1 MPLTTDAARD
11 WVGDHEIGKGRPY
24 AEGAAVSGAVKSG
37 NILRASVKGT
47 RTRPYRVRVTLG
59 ENAVEFG
66 ECSCPV
72 GYYGKCKH
80 VAAVLLA
87 YLDEPARFADLPDA
101 DANLGARSK
110 AELVSLVK
118 HLLKRAPELEPQLA
132 VALPGFVRGRPVEPA
147 TYYWQAMDVIRG
159 VNLANDWAEHE
170 MAEGLG
176 VVLGAAAEFADRGEA
191 AASDAVVR
199 GVAEA
204 LVAAFVPEQRGRV
217 VAALPAKYRPAVEQQ
232 IAADAGNGAVEN
244 LPF

>member
-1 MPLTTDAARD
+1 MPLSTDAVRD

-24 AEGAAVSGAVKSG
+24 AESAAVSGAIRSG
-37 NILRASVKGT
+37 SVLRASVKGT
-47 RTRPYRVRVTLG
+47 RNRPYRVRVTLG

-101 DANLGARSK
+101 DANLEGRSK
-110 AELVSLVK
+110 PELVALVK
-118 HLLKRAPELEPQLA
+118 HLLRRAPELEAQLA
-132 VALPGFVRGRPVEPA
+132 FAVPGFVGARTVDVA

-159 VNLANDWAEHE
+159 VNLGNDWAEHE
-170 MAEGLG
+170 IAEGLG
-176 VVLGAAAEFADRGEA
+176 LILASAGDFADKGEIE
-191 AASDAVVR
+191 ASNAVVA
-199 GVAEA
+199 GVADA
-204 LVAAFVPEQRGRV
+204 LIAALVPEQRDKV
-217 VAALPAKYRPAVEQQ
+217 VASLPAKYRPAVELL
-232 IAADAGNGAVEN
+232 IAGNGANGAVEN